1 MIGLVT
7 GPKIFS
13 LGSKT
18 HKDFPNGIF
27 SNGGGAQFSVTL
39 HDFAVNVL

>member
-1 MIGLVT
+1 M
-7 GPKIFS
+7 FS

-18 HKDFPNGIF
+18 HKDFPNVIF
-27 SNGGGAQFSVTL
+27 SNGGGAHFRLPLLCSI